1 MIDTRK
7 LREERELVIQALQNR
22 HYSFPFEK
30 FDELDQEYRK
40 ISSRSDALKNQRNTT
55 SKEIGVRKQRG
66 EDVNAIMEEMARV
79 GLEIKQLDENA
90 ASLEREIQDL
100 LLVIPNIPH
109 SSVPLGRDEH
119 ENIEVRR
126 WGEIRNF
133 NFAALSHWE
142 MGEKAGILDFERGV
156 KVSESRFVATRN
168 LGAKLERALINFMLD
183 LHSGKGYEEIVP
195 PFLVNEESMKG
206 TGQLPKFREELYKC
220 ADDELFLIPTAEVPL
235 TNMMRDEI
243 IDGSLLPLCFTAY
256 TPCFRREAGSYGKDT
271 KGLIRVHQFN
281 KVELVK
287 IVSPETSYAE
297 HEKLTRD
304 AERVLQL
311 LNLPYRVISLCTGDL
326 GFGAAKTYDI
336 EVWMPSQKTYREIS
350 SCSNFEDFQARRAK
364 IRYRSVPGAKPELV
378 HTLNGS
384 GLAVGRTLA
393 AIMENYQRPD
403 GSFDIPEVLLPYLK

>member
-22 HYSFPFEK
+22 NYSFPFEK
-30 FDELDQEYRK
+30 FDELDQDYRK

-55 SKEIGVRKQRG
+55 SKEIGARKQRG
-66 EDVNAIMEEMARV
+66 EDVTAIMEEMARV
-79 GLEIKQLDENA
+79 GSEIKQLDEEA
-90 ASLEREIQDL
+90 ASLEKEIQEL

-109 SSVPLGRDEH
+109 SSVPLGRDER

-133 NFAALSHWE
+133 SFEPLFHWE
-142 MGEKAGILDFERGV
+142 MGERAGILDFERGV

-183 LHSGKGYEEIVP
+183 LHGGKGYEEIVP
-195 PFLVNEESMKG
+195 PFLVNEESMRG

-235 TNMMRDEI
+235 TNLMRDEI

-297 HEKLTRD
+297 HEKLTQD

-311 LNLPYRVISLCTGDL
+311 LNLPYRVIALCTGDL

-364 IRYRSVPGAKPELV
+364 IRYRSAPGAKPELV

-393 AIMENYQRPD
+393 AIMENYQRSD
-403 GSFDIPEVLLPYLK
+403 GSFDIPEVLVPYLK